1 MRDIRSLFE
10 YQKFKPNP
18 DLQSRINA
26 VTQKYLSDGVE
37 LDDEELNIAAAGES
51 HQNKL
56 PLEKPDGHKR

>member
-1 MRDIRSLFE
+1 MRDLRSLFE
-10 YQKFKPNP
+10 DQKFKPNP